1 MADDDRRRWVFA
13 TLLVVAGAGT
23 AWIVVRPMA
32 LRGGLERAQIEEDAL
47 SLAGFL
53 RYDYHVEPRAED
65 AAWDKRKPL
74 YDDAMLARLSE
85 TLNAFVDFEV
95 AEYGDAKDV
104 YLSGRR
110 PERPSDA
117 ARAAEDR
124 LRAALPSQTDAIVKQ
139 FKDNVLEAA
148 YKASPKV
155 GGEVDPDL
163 PKYDEI
169 YDDVVAKFLPE
180 ARARIARMTTR

>member
-1 MADDDRRRWVFA
+1 MDERRGRYVFGA
-13 TLLVVAGAGT
+13 LLFLAGAGI
-23 AWIVVRPMA
+23 AWIVVRDRVT
-32 LRGGLERAQIEEDAL
+32 RGDRERVQIEQDAL
-47 SLAGFL
+47 SLAQFL
-53 RYDYHVEPRAED
+53 RYDYRVDAHAED

-74 YDDAMLARLSE
+74 YDDAMFARLRE
-85 TLNAFVDFEV
+85 TLTAFVDLEV

-124 LRAALPSQTDAIVKQ
+124 LRAALPSQAEAIVKQ
-139 FKDNVLEAA
+139 FKDDVLEAA

-180 ARARIARMTTR
+180 ARARVARMTTR